1 MAHAKIKQELQDLL
15 TELFKL
21 LEVKVDI
28 KISEDQD
35 LYEVELDPGESA
47 GLLIGSRGATLS
59 AIQSFVAIAI
69 KQKTGEWI
77 KISLDIAGW
86 SDKQNARLT
95 ELAQSASERVKQTG
109 EEQRLN
115 NINATQRRVIH
126 MALSQDKEIETVS
139 EGEGQDR
146 YLIVRAK

>member
-1 MAHAKIKQELQDLL
+1 MEKEIKELL
-15 TELFKL
+15 TQLFKL
-21 LEVKVDI
+21 IGIEVKVSVKKEKQEEDI
-28 KISEDQD
+28 
-35 LYEVELDPGESA
+35 LYKVELAPGESA

-95 ELAQSASERVKQTG
+95 DLAKQTAERTKQTH
-109 EEQRLN
+109 EEQRLYN
-115 NINATQRRVIH
+115 LNAQARRVIH
-126 MALSQDKEIETVS
+126 MTLSDDNEVETLS

-146 YLIVRAK
+146 YLVVRLKK